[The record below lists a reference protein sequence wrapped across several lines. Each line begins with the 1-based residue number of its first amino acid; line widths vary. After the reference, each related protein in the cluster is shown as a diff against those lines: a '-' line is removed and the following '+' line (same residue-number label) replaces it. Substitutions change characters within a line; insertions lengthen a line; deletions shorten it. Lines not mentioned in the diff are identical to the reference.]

1 MGIAD
6 LEMGDKVKKRKY
18 EVTIERDEVLVIR
31 SPATEQT
38 DWCSGCGREVS
49 MVTPDQAVLIAGAS
63 WRQVSS
69 WVESASVHF
78 VETPD
83 GLLLICLESI
93 SELLKRAQ

>member
-1 MGIAD
+1 
-6 LEMGDKVKKRKY
+6 LGDGVKNKKY
-18 EVTIERDEVLVIR
+18 EITIERDEVLVIR

-38 DWCSGCGREVS
+38 AWCSRCGKNVS
-49 MVTPDQAVLIAGAS
+49 MVTPDQAALIAGAS

-83 GLLLICLESI
+83 GLLLICLDSI
-93 SELLKRAQ
+93 SDLVRRT

>member
-6 LEMGDKVKKRKY
+6 LEMGDRVKKKKY

-38 DWCSGCGREVS
+38 EWCSGCAKDVS
-49 MVTPDQAVLIAGAS
+49 MVTPDQAALIAGAS
-63 WRQVSS
+63 WRQVSA

-78 VETPD
+78 VETRD

-93 SELLKRAQ
+93 SQLVRRT